1 MQIRQAVIL
10 CGGLGSRLGALTE
23 ETPKPLLT
31 VGDRPFLEILVQELT
46 RYGVEE
52 ILLLAAYR
60 SERIEAFAATLPERL
75 GRPLQVS
82 VSIEPERAG
91 TGGALHFAR
100 DRLADHFLML
110 NGDSLF
116 DVDLN
121 ALAGLLRAELAAEA
135 AVALRPLPEAGRYD
149 DVALEGTRITRFGG
163 RSGAAGPALING
175 GVYAMRRTIL
185 SAVAPACSLERD
197 MLPGLARSGRLLGL
211 PAEGFFLDIGVP
223 EDFARAQTA
232 IPAHRHR
239 PAAFLDRDGVINRDD
254 GHVGTVERLVW
265 NEGVPEAIRMLN
277 AAGLYVFIVTNQA
290 GIGKGY
296 YSEADYAGLS
306 RHIRDALAGQG
317 ARIDDER
324 YCPDHPEAALPAYR
338 RVSDRRK
345 PAPGMLLELMRAWP
359 VEAGGSFLIGDKL
372 TDLAAAKAAGIAGHL
387 FEGGRLDTFVARLL
401 AERNAETAV

>member
-23 ETPKPLLT
+23 ETPKPLLA
-31 VGDRPFLEILVQELT
+31 VGGRPFLEILVQELT

-52 ILLLAAYR
+52 VLLLAAYR
-60 SERIEAFAATLPERL
+60 SERIEAFAAALPERL
-75 GRPLQVS
+75 GRPLRVS

-100 DRLADHFLML
+100 DRLADRFLML

-116 DVDLN
+116 DVDLY
-121 ALAGLLRAELAAEA
+121 ALAGLLGAEPAAEA

-149 DVALEGTRITRFGG
+149 DVVLEGTRITRFGG
-163 RSGAAGPALING
+163 RSGSAGPALING

-185 SAVAPACSLERD
+185 SAMAPACSLERD
-197 MLPGLARSGRLLGL
+197 ILPGLAMSGRLLGL

-232 IPAHRHR
+232 IPTHRRR

-254 GHVGTVERLVW
+254 GHVGTLERLVW

-296 YSEADYAGLS
+296 YSEADYVGLS

-338 RVSDRRK
+338 RDSDRRK
-345 PAPGMLLELMRAWP
+345 PAPGMLLELMRTWP
-359 VEAGGSFLIGDKL
+359 VEAEESFLIGDKP